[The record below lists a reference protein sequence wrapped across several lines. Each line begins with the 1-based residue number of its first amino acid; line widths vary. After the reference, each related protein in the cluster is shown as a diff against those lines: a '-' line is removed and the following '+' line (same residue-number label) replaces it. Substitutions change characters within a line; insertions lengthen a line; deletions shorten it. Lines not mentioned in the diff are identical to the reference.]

1 MPLHGN
7 GSAFTLPRVARS
19 AAVLVGLPALW
30 GHDALTFDC
39 SQEDAVPHQGHER
52 GNVLR
57 CTALGLVLLGC
68 VAATPAQAQYAE
80 PNLTFIYPL
89 LTRRP
94 VIERELELKLEH
106 AKGLGAHETEAAAAI
121 EWPLLPRL
129 QIELEVPFVVNA
141 PDDAPT
147 LAGFGDVTLEAK
159 LQVWKSVQY
168 RTLGALGLEQRF
180 PTGSSARGLGGAHSL
195 EPFLAAGI
203 ALGPFDLLGEVAYEW
218 VLNGEEH
225 PHEQDFTA
233 RLTLGYPVS
242 WWFRPLLEVST
253 VTQTRGPATP
263 PGETALLHKTQVSL
277 VPGFNIRPRPW
288 MTLRVGVEVPVT
300 TAKAF
305 DYRFLSA
312 LVLEF

>member
-1 MPLHGN
+1 
-7 GSAFTLPRVARS
+7 
-19 AAVLVGLPALW
+19 
-30 GHDALTFDC
+30 
-39 SQEDAVPHQGHER
+39 VPHLGHER
-52 GNVLR
+52 ANVSR
-57 CTALGLVLLGC
+57 FIALGLALLGW

-106 AKGLGAHETEAAAAI
+106 AKGLGAQETEAAAAL

-195 EPFLAAGI
+195 EPFLTAGI

-218 VLNGEEH
+218 VLNGEER
-225 PHEQDFTA
+225 PREQDFTA
-233 RLTLGYPVS
+233 RLALGYPVS
-242 WWFRPLLEVST
+242 WWLRPLLELVT

-263 PGETALLHKTQVSL
+263 AGETALLHKTQVSL
-277 VPGFNIRPRPW
+277 VPGFNIRPRPG
-288 MTLRVGVEVPVT
+288 MTVRVGVEVPVT

-305 DYRFLSA
+305 DYRLLSA
-312 LVLEF
+312 LVVEF

>member
-1 MPLHGN
+1 MPHL
-7 GSAFTLPRVARS
+7 
-19 AAVLVGLPALW
+19 
-30 GHDALTFDC
+30 
-39 SQEDAVPHQGHER
+39 GHER
-52 GNVLR
+52 ANVSR
-57 CTALGLVLLGC
+57 FIALGLALLGW

-106 AKGLGAHETEAAAAI
+106 AKGLGAQETEAAAAL

-195 EPFLAAGI
+195 EPFLTAGI

-218 VLNGEEH
+218 VLNGEER
-225 PHEQDFTA
+225 PREQDFTA
-233 RLTLGYPVS
+233 RLALGYPVS
-242 WWFRPLLEVST
+242 WWLRPLLELVT

-263 PGETALLHKTQVSL
+263 AGETALLHKTQVSL

-300 TAKAF
+300 TATAF
-305 DYRFLSA
+305 DYRLLSA
-312 LVLEF
+312 LVVEF